1 MQLSA
6 HEALELSQETEQT
19 QKMYGIGQGVTDSYG
34 RRCLI
39 ARRLIERGVR
49 FVQLYHGG
57 GGQGWDTHGSSD
69 SRHVQNG
76 QQIDKPIAG
85 RSPT

>member
-1 MQLSA
+1 MDISK
-6 HEALELSQETEQT
+6 EKQETLDLYGPDVKT
-19 QKMYGIGQGVTDSYG
+19 PGSFAANCVLARKMCES
-34 RRCLI
+34 
-39 ARRLIERGVR
+39 GVR